1 MSTLYSLEESLERS
15 AIAVLE
21 AETDLADVRIV
32 SADESDEDTLP
43 QITVRAE
50 KLDEV
55 VRGMQTWNCR
65 LTITLTTAAD
75 ETPQE
80 EKDER
85 RLPDEDDDD
94 NGAPG
99 FKSLWKALSDLV
111 DADQGDVARDDDRAF
126 VVAAVDLD
134 GVAPVGGLERLLD
147 GAEVV
152 GDAPRGGDGGERGE
166 GEHGERIA

>member
-94 NGAPG
+94 DGAPG

-111 DADQGDVARDDDRAF
+111 DADQFIPDLNAEDLVKVWGVEFDPVTYENQNRSFSRSLNARLWCNEAYPT
-126 VVAAVDLD
+126 A
-134 GVAPVGGLERLLD
+134 
-147 GAEVV
+147 
-152 GDAPRGGDGGERGE
+152 
-166 GEHGERIA
+166 

>member
-1 MSTLYSLEESLERS
+1 MSTIYSIEESLERA

-21 AETDLADVRIV
+21 AETDLADARIAP
-32 SADESDEDTLP
+32 ADDSDEDTLP

-85 RLPDEDDDD
+85 RLPDLDDDD
-94 NGAPG
+94 DGATG
-99 FKSLWKALSDLV
+99 FKSLWKTL
-111 DADQGDVARDDDRAF
+111 
-126 VVAAVDLD
+126 
-134 GVAPVGGLERLLD
+134 
-147 GAEVV
+147 
-152 GDAPRGGDGGERGE
+152 
-166 GEHGERIA
+166 

>member
-65 LTITLTTAAD
+65 LTITLTTVAD

-85 RLPDEDDDD
+85 RLPDPDDDD
-94 NGAPG
+94 GGAPG

-111 DADQGDVARDDDRAF
+111 DADQF
-126 VVAAVDLD
+126 ITDLNSED
-134 GVAPVGGLERLLD
+134 LVKVWGLEFDPVTYENQNRSFSRSLNARLWCNE
-147 GAEVV
+147 AYPVV
-152 GDAPRGGDGGERGE
+152 
-166 GEHGERIA
+166 

>member
-1 MSTLYSLEESLERS
+1 MSTLYSLEESLERA

-75 ETPQE
+75 QTPQE
-80 EKDER
+80 EQDER
-85 RLPDEDDDD
+85 RLPDPDDDD
-94 NGAPG
+94 DGAAG
-99 FKSLWKALSDLV
+99 FKSLWKSLSDLV
-111 DADQGDVARDDDRAF
+111 DADQFVTDLNAEDLVKVWGVEFDPVTYENQNRSFSRSLNARLWCNEAYP
-126 VVAAVDLD
+126 AA
-134 GVAPVGGLERLLD
+134 
-147 GAEVV
+147 
-152 GDAPRGGDGGERGE
+152 
-166 GEHGERIA
+166 

>member
-85 RLPDEDDDD
+85 RLPDTDDDD
-94 NGAPG
+94 DGAPG

-111 DADQGDVARDDDRAF
+111 DADQFVTDLNAEDLVKVWGVEFDPVTYENQTRSFSRSLNARLWCNEAYP
-126 VVAAVDLD
+126 AA
-134 GVAPVGGLERLLD
+134 
-147 GAEVV
+147 
-152 GDAPRGGDGGERGE
+152 
-166 GEHGERIA
+166 

>member
-21 AETDLADVRIV
+21 AENDLADVRIV

-75 ETPQE
+75 QTPQE

-94 NGAPG
+94 DGAPG

-111 DADQGDVARDDDRAF
+111 DADQFITDLNAEDLVKVWGVEFDPVTYENQNRSFSRSLNARLWCNEAYP
-126 VVAAVDLD
+126 VV
-134 GVAPVGGLERLLD
+134 
-147 GAEVV
+147 
-152 GDAPRGGDGGERGE
+152 
-166 GEHGERIA
+166 

>member
-1 MSTLYSLEESLERS
+1 MSTIYSIEESLERA

-21 AETDLADVRIV
+21 AETDLADARIAP
-32 SADESDEDTLP
+32 ADDSDEDTLP

-85 RLPDEDDDD
+85 RLPDLDDDD
-94 NGAPG
+94 DGATS
-99 FKSLWKALSDLV
+99 FKSLWKTLCDLV
-111 DADQGDVARDDDRAF
+111 DADQF
-126 VVAAVDLD
+126 VTDLNAED
-134 GVAPVGGLERLLD
+134 IVKVWGLEFDAVSYENQTRSFSRSLNARLWCNE
-147 GAEVV
+147 AYP
-152 GDAPRGGDGGERGE
+152 AS
-166 GEHGERIA
+166 